1 MCSAAT
7 HGRLPLRDRQRAIVL
22 AAVKDK
28 PFGWPRKARPS
39 LTATRHDGAV
49 ELRSGRKN
57 GSGGVKQKNGCES
70 RFRAKILS
78 SRYARAAINFPGT
91 KNRNNRGFPHQI
103 PWWCSLAVKKIK
115 HKYEFSKEGAKEL
128 AAFHKLIMDNLK
140 LAFSVFINENVKIAR
155 LSAKRRKFVW
165 PSSPVRTIMWRGY
178 AKGDRKA

>member
-1 MCSAAT
+1 
-7 HGRLPLRDRQRAIVL
+7 
-22 AAVKDK
+22 
-28 PFGWPRKARPS
+28 

-155 LSAKRRKFVW
+155 LSAERRKFVW